1 MGRMRPASGSFIN
14 VTVCSRYDE
23 TMNILSYVI
32 AFLAGVGSPVQ
43 AGASAQLNKGLASPV
58 SAALIVY
65 FSGLMG
71 VIIMQLVVRAPFPLA
86 QMRGGEIPWWAWS
99 GGLLSIGLTLTGLT
113 LAQKLGSGL
122 YTGLT
127 LTASLLTSITL
138 DHFGLVGFKPHPV
151 TPLRGVGAGL
161 LVGGIWLIA
170 RF

>member
-1 MGRMRPASGSFIN
+1 
-14 VTVCSRYDE
+14 
-23 TMNILSYVI
+23 MNILSYAI
-32 AFLAGVGSPVQ
+32 AFLAGAGSPIQ

-58 SAALIVY
+58 WAALFVY
-65 FSGLMG
+65 VSGLMG
-71 VIIMQLVVRAPFPLA
+71 VMIMQLIVRAPFPLT

-99 GGLLSIGLTLTGLT
+99 GGLLSIGLILTGLT

-127 LTASLLTSITL
+127 LTASLLTSIAL
-138 DHFGLVGFKPHPV
+138 DHFGLVGFKAHPV

-161 LVGGIWLIA
+161 LVAGIWLIV

>member
-1 MGRMRPASGSFIN
+1 
-14 VTVCSRYDE
+14 
-23 TMNILSYVI
+23 MNILSYVI

-58 SAALIVY
+58 WAALFVY
-65 FSGLMG
+65 VSGLIG
-71 VIIMQLVVRAPFPLA
+71 VMIMQLVVRAPFPLA

-127 LTASLLTSITL
+127 LTASLLTSIAL

-151 TPLRGVGAGL
+151 TPLRGIGAGL
-161 LVGGIWLIA
+161 LVAGIWLIA

>member
-1 MGRMRPASGSFIN
+1 
-14 VTVCSRYDE
+14 
-23 TMNILSYVI
+23 MNILSYVI

-58 SAALIVY
+58 WAALFVY
-65 FSGLMG
+65 VSGLMG
-71 VIIMQLVVRAPFPLA
+71 VMIMQLVVRTPFPIT
-86 QMRGGEIPWWAWS
+86 QIRGGEIPWWAWS

-127 LTASLLTSITL
+127 LTASLLTSIAL

-151 TPLRGVGAGL
+151 TPLRGIGAGL
-161 LVGGIWLIA
+161 LVAGIWLIA